1 MRWFSAVCL
10 WLALGSNAVADKPK
24 PLLKDFI
31 GINGHFQFKPEL
43 YRPTAGLVRNYHN
56 MNWDVAKPGDP
67 ITLPK
72 CVNKVNWDS
81 QVYGKW
87 LKHDY
92 EIDLCAQ
99 FGQFG
104 EGNKNYLALWK
115 GQEKWME
122 QYGEALA
129 KTFGPSGKLKQVT
142 SIEVGNEPGNDFD
155 DALYQKLFIAMAKGI
170 RKGDP
175 KMKIVTATARS
186 GEADK
191 YSKSLEET
199 FSSKEAL
206 PLFDVI
212 NVHTYALLPKER
224 QKKEKK
230 SPWDRSYPEDPS
242 IIYLKEADEAIAWR
256 NKHAPGKE
264 VWVTEFGYDSCTP
277 GAMTKRDGWFKKL
290 NWQPVTDTQQAQY
303 LVRSVFC
310 FAQRDVDR
318 AYLYFFNDED
328 KASVHASSGL
338 TRYFKPKPAYWAMK
352 HLQETLGEF
361 RFEKVIKQEEG
372 KAYLHQYRHASKAKI
387 AWVVWSPTGEG
398 REETITLPKVPG
410 RVTLAEQMPLQD
422 GEPPKAKGKAVAG
435 GGLELTIS
443 ESPTYLIFEPR

>member
-1 MRWFSAVCL
+1 MNLRSIL
-10 WLALGSNAVADKPK
+10 SLLILLGSVATAQDSK

-87 LKHDY
+87 KQHGY

-99 FGQFG
+99 FGRFG
-104 EGNKNYLALWK
+104 EGNENYQELWQGK
-115 GQEKWME
+115 EAWME
-122 QYGEALA
+122 KYGEALA
-129 KTFGPSGKLKQVT
+129 KTFGPSGELKQVT
-142 SIEVGNEPGNDFD
+142 SIEVGNEPGSDFD
-155 DALYQKLFIAMAKGI
+155 DALYQKLFVAMARGI

-199 FSSKEAL
+199 FSAKQML

-212 NVHTYALLPKER
+212 NVHTYALLPKQEGR
-224 QKKEKK
+224 
-230 SPWDRSYPEDPS
+230 SPWDRSYPEDPN
-242 IIYLKEADEAIAWR
+242 IVYLKEVDDAIAWR
-256 NKHAPGKE
+256 DQHAPGKE
-264 VWVTEFGYDSCTP
+264 VWVTEFGYDACTP
-277 GAMTKRDGWFKKL
+277 QAMSKREGWFEKL

-310 FAQRDVDR
+310 FAQRDVER

-328 KASVHASSGL
+328 KPSVHASSGL
-338 TRYFKPKPAYWAMK
+338 TRHFKPKPAYWAMK
-352 HLQETLGEF
+352 HLQETLGDF
-361 RFEKVIKQEEG
+361 RFDKVIRQEVG
-372 KAYLHQYRHASKAKI
+372 KIYVHQYRHRDEPKL

-398 REETITLPKVPG
+398 REAKVTLKQVPG
-410 RVTLAEQMPLQD
+410 RVTLAEQMPLAD
-422 GEPPKAKGKAVAG
+422 GNAPKADGKAVKDG
-435 GGLELTIS
+435 IELTVS
-443 ESPTYLIFEPR
+443 ESPVYLILEPR